1 MRDCPFDLDTIRD
14 HEWVAGVVYRET
26 VESTSD
32 LALELA
38 AEGSHPPGP
47 PLLVLA
53 GEQTRGRGQPGRRWE
68 STDGS
73 LTFSLLLTQPTPLSL
88 QALPP
93 LALATALGISRALS
107 ACLATTRSTQADPAA
122 MLKWPNDVVVG
133 DRKICGVL
141 VEPSPATPQALSAVV
156 VGVGVNVNNAIDPD
170 LAELATSLAE
180 ELGST
185 TPLTLCL
192 LEILEEVQLELE
204 AWGNDDG
211 GLPERWNRACR
222 DLGRRVTIET
232 PGGEVTG
239 TCRGIDPVGR
249 LLIEDTG
256 GSLQRVV
263 SQVDERS

>member
-1 MRDCPFDLDTIRD
+1 VRDCPFDLDTIRD
-14 HEWVAGVVYRET
+14 HEWIAGVVYRET

-73 LTFSLLLTQPTPLSL
+73 LTFSLLLTHPTPVPL
-88 QALPP
+88 QKLPT
-93 LALATALGISRALS
+93 LALANALGISRALS
-107 ACLATTRSTQADPAA
+107 ARLAATPSVQADSAA
-122 MLKWPNDVVVG
+122 QLKWPNDVVVG

-141 VEPSPATPQALSAVV
+141 VEARPATPQALSGVV

-180 ELGST
+180 QLGCS
-185 TPLTLCL
+185 TPLTDCL
-192 LEILEEVQLELE
+192 IGILDEIHSEIQ
-204 AWGNDDG
+204 AWRDRDAK
-211 GLPERWNRACR
+211 LPKRWNAACR
-222 DLGRRVTIET
+222 DLGRQVTVQT
-232 PGGEVTG
+232 PNAEVAG
-239 TCRGIDPVGR
+239 TCRGIDSAGR
-249 LLIEDTG
+249 LLVEDSDGT
-256 GSLQRVV
+256 LTRVV
-263 SQVDERS
+263 STVVESE